1 MAEQEKIQRY
11 SIKDFEKP
19 LTFDE
24 SRNLLKYISKKEK
37 SLKIIYSIPV
47 IYILS
52 NGNVEVSR
60 KKFLE
65 GLIEDENTK
74 IKFEFCRNNLEG
86 NKDNLQFTHIEL
98 LDTET
103 TEKEDLYLRNLAFCM
118 NKVITSIDNFFEK

>member
-24 SRNLLKYISKKEK
+24 SRNLLSYISKTEK
-37 SLKIIYSIPV
+37 SLKIIYSLPV

-65 GLIEDENTK
+65 GLIEDENTR
-74 IKFEFCRNNLEG
+74 IKFEFCRNTLEG
-86 NKDNLQFTHIEL
+86 NKDDFRFTYIEL
-98 LDTET
+98 LDSET